1 MTYTAE
7 EVLPVVSYL
16 IDKYTSKESSSV
28 PYETARSL
36 MEAVIYCI
44 EELEHSSPNSLAA
57 EHQLT
62 ARAAYEAGYEA
73 VIHKVWR
80 TKELYEKL
88 MENFFF
94 YGCAN
99 YRDTVQ
105 KGMPQFFLRYDAR
118 FCPQDHLL
126 TLDYPPLF
134 LDYRQQGIDLVY
146 EYLGNLLLEQKF
158 LALFSP
164 EGTEHLV
171 RQQEERNRAPYMGNI
186 SELVL
191 INAIGC
197 FLADCPLYEPVLY
210 EKHEE
215 EIERYFSGDLPKQVE
230 RKTAGI
236 IKIITR
242 GTDTPGMSRYFM
254 QLSRDLAARIENSLA
269 HGTLS
274 SVFTFS

>member
-1 MTYTAE
+1 MIYTAE
-7 EVLPVVSYL
+7 EILPVVSYL

-36 MEAVIYCI
+36 MEAVVYCI
-44 EELEHSSPNSLAA
+44 RELEQSSYNSLAG

-80 TKELYEKL
+80 TKELYEK
-88 MENFFF
+88 MTENFLF

-99 YRDTVQ
+99 YRDTIQ
-105 KGMPQFFLRYDAR
+105 TGMPQFFLRYDAR

-134 LDYRQQGIDLVY
+134 LDYRQQGIDLVH
-146 EYLGNLLLEQKF
+146 EYLGNLFLEQKF
-158 LALFSP
+158 LSLFSP
-164 EGTEHLV
+164 EAAEYLV
-171 RQQEERNRAPYMGNI
+171 RQQEEQNKAPYMGNI

-191 INAIGC
+191 LNAIGC
-197 FLADCPLYEPVLY
+197 FLTDCPLYEPVLY

-215 EIERYFSGDLPKQVE
+215 EIAGYFSEDTREQAE
-230 RKTAGI
+230 RKAAGI
-236 IKIITR
+236 IKIIIR
-242 GTDTPGMSRYFM
+242 EADTPGMTQYFTRMSRE
-254 QLSRDLAARIENSLA
+254 LAARIKNSLA